1 MLPLTDELG
10 RKTATRTSYDAAAIE
25 LRETES
31 AGTGTL
37 LPRQTDVALDD
48 DGSLVQAEGGAYAAR
63 AADSFEAL
71 RMPAADDMTHEELLY
86 AIGTRLVAFYTAACQ
101 CTVTC
106 RMTPSKHLQRL
117 SRRVTTHT
125 PLPSPGISA
134 STAASWTTPVSSKQL
149 PHRLIASVGFA
160 AACAALQGCMRRQ
173 LRFAGSIF
181 CTLAFSFCSVFM

>member
-1 MLPLTDELG
+1 MLPLADELG
-10 RKTATRTSYDAAAIE
+10 RKTVTRTSYDAAAIE

-48 DGSLVQAEGGAYAAR
+48 DGSLVQAEGGAYAAG

-86 AIGTRLVAFYTAACQ
+86 AIGTRLFVFSTAACQ

-106 RMTPSKHLQRL
+106 RMTPSKQLQHL
-117 SRRVTTHT
+117 SHDTV
-125 PLPSPGISA
+125 
-134 STAASWTTPVSSKQL
+134 
-149 PHRLIASVGFA
+149 
-160 AACAALQGCMRRQ
+160 
-173 LRFAGSIF
+173 
-181 CTLAFSFCSVFM
+181 